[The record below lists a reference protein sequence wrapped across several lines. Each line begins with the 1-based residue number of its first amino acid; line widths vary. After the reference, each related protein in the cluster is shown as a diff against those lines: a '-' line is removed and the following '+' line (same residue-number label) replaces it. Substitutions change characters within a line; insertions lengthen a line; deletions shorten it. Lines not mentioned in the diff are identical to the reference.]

1 MFAPKDEKAK
11 FRVGSKVTFDFHP
24 GVVYKVVKK
33 YWDANGTMYYTLG
46 DFSGQAMVTY
56 VRQKDLNK
64 A

>member
-11 FRVGSKVTFDFHP
+11 FRIGSKVTNDFYP
-24 GVVYKVVKK
+24 GTVFKVTAKS
-33 YWDANGTMYYTLG
+33 WDVNGSLRYTIENRSEC
-46 DFSGQAMVTY
+46 FTS